1 MAGTQTI
8 VRFTSERN
16 YTATAVRL
24 DGDPVPLLRPREIKA
39 GVEYVVVMCISDGGT
54 TAFIAD
60 ADEVPA
66 LLEGGA

>member
-39 GVEYVVVMCISDGGT
+39 GVEYEAVM
-54 TAFIAD
+54 
-60 ADEVPA
+60 VHKRWRHHR
-66 LLEGGA
+66 LHR